1 MAIPPKNLQPFGGSL
16 QLRKLILPPERPE
29 KRLILISDPPA
40 GHADDLMKMEW
51 VVARWAWE
59 NAQSPIFGAP
69 RCGDSSVFHL
79 VFVRRHYRPSTVN
92 RTHVNSSPSSAP
104 LEILVPTP
112 RIESQSMKSSP
123 ATTWSMTWKIMSHE
137 SAVPHINTLLL
148 LARLI
153 GARFQGRPSR
163 DYLWGSMF
171 AMSRHQ
177 SQQTSTRWNVNCNS
191 SRMKIHEEVN
201 FLDLSNTHQISVP
214 PPQYRSYRSLLMPS
228 GIVLS
233 CW

>member
-1 MAIPPKNLQPFGGSL
+1 
-16 QLRKLILPPERPE
+16 
-29 KRLILISDPPA
+29 
-40 GHADDLMKMEW
+40 
-51 VVARWAWE
+51 
-59 NAQSPIFGAP
+59 
-69 RCGDSSVFHL
+69 
-79 VFVRRHYRPSTVN
+79 
-92 RTHVNSSPSSAP
+92 
-104 LEILVPTP
+104 
-112 RIESQSMKSSP
+112 MKSSP

-177 SQQTSTRWNVNCNS
+177 SQQTSTRWSVNYNS
-191 SRMKIHEEVN
+191 FMMKIHEEVN

-214 PPQYRSYRSLLMPS
+214 PPQIVSIPINAIGNRVKLLVKHSSPTKSVIPSSLIYSSQSLSKTSDLDRVPKTINCICLRSFPE
-228 GIVLS
+228 
-233 CW
+233 